1 MNIVTVFLK
10 SQSRCV
16 QNQKSVQVF
25 LTVGLL
31 TGVLI
36 YGALF
41 SGLARAG
48 EVWRIQSH
56 LPTGHV
62 VFQNEKDWVDDLN
75 VMLGGRL
82 TLELL
87 PGGAVV
93 PPNETIDAVGS
104 GIIDGDITSPAY
116 FRAEIPPLPSCL
128 TLLAVMKT
136 GRRPLRGANLAAGR
150 P

>member
-10 SQSRCV
+10 SQSRCL

-87 PGGAVV
+87 PGGLSFPRMKRLMRLGLELSMAIL
-93 PPNETIDAVGS
+93 PRQPI
-104 GIIDGDITSPAY
+104 